1 METFW
6 LGEIANRSSIHNN
19 VQKEFAK
26 QQLIKC
32 CVFYRLREMDEILEN
47 EVKGVEEYVEKHRID

>member
-6 LGEIANRSSIHNN
+6 LGEIVNQSSIHNK
-19 VQKEFAK
+19 VQKESANQFFH
-26 QQLIKC
+26 IW
-32 CVFYRLREMDEILEN
+32 VFYRLREMDEILEK